1 MSILSPR
8 ARKVLADL
16 WANRTRTLLVVASI
30 AVGAFAV
37 GAITTT
43 YVVFG
48 EDIAVSYAAAQ
59 PAKPT
64 KIKAQR
70 QENNAVKAMIVVGAS
85 AQPT

>member
-48 EDIAVSYAAAQ
+48 EDIAVSYAAE
-59 PAKPT
+59 PGGF
-64 KIKAQR
+64 R
-70 QENNAVKAMIVVGAS
+70 GRYGRGCS
-85 AQPT
+85 C

>member
-8 ARKVLADL
+8 ARKILADL

-37 GAITTT
+37 GVITTT

-48 EDIAVSYAAAQ
+48 EDMAVSYAAAQ
-59 PAKPT
+59 PANEPPEER
-64 KIKAQR
+64 ANQR
-70 QENNAVKAMIVVGAS
+70 AE
-85 AQPT
+85 